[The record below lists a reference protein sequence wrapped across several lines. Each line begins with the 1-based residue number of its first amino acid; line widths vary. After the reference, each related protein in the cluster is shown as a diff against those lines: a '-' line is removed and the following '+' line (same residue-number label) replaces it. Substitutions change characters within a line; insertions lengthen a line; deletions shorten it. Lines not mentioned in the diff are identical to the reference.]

1 MISRCNAGQS
11 SMNWLDGLAHIRFR
25 VLIRGLADGKF
36 LLQALVDTSEGKLSR
51 YPDTVIDGAI
61 IRRAMIHDA
70 YSANSQ
76 ERRTS
81 VLGVVQTL
89 FEVVECFTRKQR
101 ADLRSD
107 RGIQRLAQ
115 QITHQACQPFGRF

>member
-11 SMNWLDGLAHIRFR
+11 SMNWLDGLAHIRFGG
-25 VLIRGLADGKF
+25 LIRRPADGKF

-61 IRRAMIHDA
+61 IGRAVIHDA

-76 ERRTS
+76 QRRTA
-81 VLGVVQTL
+81 VLGVVQTFL
-89 FEVVECFTRKQR
+89 EVVECFARKQ
-101 ADLRSD
+101 
-107 RGIQRLAQ
+107 
-115 QITHQACQPFGRF
+115 